1 MSRTAAALRS
11 ALWVMVESW
20 LVRLVSL
27 VAFLVLA
34 RLLTPSDFGLMALAG
49 IYLTFCSFV
58 IDQGFG
64 TALVQRED
72 LQPSHLDAVFWAQ
85 IAIGLAIAALTFAAA
100 DAIAGIFQ
108 EPGLAP
114 VLRSLSVFPALT
126 GLVLV
131 QQAQLRRELQFRA
144 LAIRHIVSAVAGAA
158 LGIAM
163 AALGYGVWR
172 DDEDSHKSWPTFR
185 STTFLR
191 SSSLTLRLPT

>member
-1 MSRTAAALRS
+1 MSRTAALRS

-108 EPGLAP
+108 NPASPRCSSRCPSFPPSRGWSWCSR
-114 VLRSLSVFPALT
+114 RSFAGSSSSARSRSGTSSRPWPARRSASQWRRWAT
-126 GLVLV
+126 GCG
-131 QQAQLRRELQFRA
+131 ASLRRC
-144 LAIRHIVSAVAGAA
+144 
-158 LGIAM
+158 
-163 AALGYGVWR
+163 
-172 DDEDSHKSWPTFR
+172 
-185 STTFLR
+185 
-191 SSSLTLRLPT
+191 